1 MLFLNENALNDTES
15 DPVTDTYTGDDT
27 ELLDIMVTHE
37 QDMHNLTIAM
47 MRAEHRSIM
56 EGNTALYEEAEE
68 SFFKRVWNKIKEFW
82 QKVVDFFRSLWEKI
96 SGLFR
101 DREKVIKKNEEV
113 IKKAVESR
121 SIKMRLPEN
130 FAKWDSNKEV
140 DAVNKNVKGIFL
152 LTDIARRAKEM
163 EGQKGFINF
172 VKRNVFKLITKV
184 EFENYN
190 FAKYYE
196 KKLGDPKEMTIDSS
210 IEEVAKREAGA
221 YHLGKKV
228 IQSAKEAQKGAIDEI
243 KRSVQTKN
251 AEHRNAVMQAINVK
265 SSMAA
270 TYTSALSNSIRRVSG
285 LSWKVVNRL
294 IKEGKNPGSGEGG
307 GDSKDSGKEDK
318 GSGKDSEKD
327 DRFKPDLSDEGFKKF
342 DKMMRSD
349 EPLKF

>member
-15 DPVTDTYTGDDT
+15 DPVIDTYTGDDT

-101 DREKVIKKNEEV
+101 DQEKIIKKNEEV
-113 IKKAVESR
+113 IEKAAESR

-130 FAKWDSNKEV
+130 FAKWNSSNEV

-152 LTDIARRAKEM
+152 LTDIARKAKEM

-172 VKRNVFKLITKV
+172 VKRTVFKAITKV
-184 EFENYN
+184 PTENFN
-190 FAKYYE
+190 FAKYYQW
-196 KKLGDPKEMTIDSS
+196 KLGEIKDITIDSN
-210 IEEVAKREAGA
+210 IAEVAKREASSW
-221 YHLGKKV
+221 HLGKKV
-228 IQSAKEAQKGAIDEI
+228 VQAAKEAQKGAINEI
-243 KRSVQTKN
+243 KQSVQIKD
-251 AEHRNAVMQAINVK
+251 AEHRNAVIQAINTK

-270 TYTSALSNSIRRVSG
+270 TYTAALSNSIRRMSK
-285 LSWKVVNRL
+285 LSSKVVNRL
-294 IKEGKNPGSGEGG
+294 ISEGKKSGSGEGG

-342 DKMMRSD
+342 DKMMKSD
-349 EPLKF
+349 EPLKL